1 MSDENL
7 KIRGKIINL
16 NKEEYV
22 LMEINE
28 LERLLKE
35 KEAEYY
41 FLRKKLTWYEWAW
54 SWFVYV

>member
-1 MSDENL
+1 MNENY
-7 KIRGKIINL
+7 KIREKIINL

-22 LMEINE
+22 LMEIHE

-35 KEAEYY
+35 KEVEYY
-41 FLRKKLTWYEWAW
+41 FIRKKLTWYEWIL